1 MSWGDALVSAYNA
14 ATDAARQAG
23 ASMMSSAAS
32 AANAVSRAADAAA
45 AAAARTAQAAAQ
57 AATRAAVAT
66 RDAAVAAATATS
78 RAVTSAATA
87 TRDAAVQGARM
98 AGNAATF
105 GGRAVVDAAGIT
117 GGAATGV
124 ATAPYRAARNL
135 LAPAATPAQTLVE
148 PCPDTWA
155 GKKARLEKRR
165 QMIRDGQ
172 RSSDPAVRTAAD
184 RFQQNNE
191 AVELARLSN
200 DAYAQIPPK
209 DPPSAPPVGW
219 SMMSA
224 DELHA
229 HRIDPEMMN
238 QARAV
243 MYQTPDDWP
252 GGKQTVLAFRGTADL
267 EDGIVDHDQAMA
279 LETKQ
284 YQAAVLLGNDVSE
297 RMGEGVLVTGHSLG
311 GGKAQAAGA
320 AGGLK
325 GTMFNAAGLHPD
337 TVNGKMPQPDQFTQY
352 RTTGDPLTGTQNSPA
367 AQAAIVGIV
376 GPLAGAFGGGMKAGD
391 AIGKFFGGSGLSP
404 DVADHADKAF
414 KALPRSLR
422 NVLQNGDVMPP
433 AIGPIHQVETINA
446 AGEVVSRANL
456 AGQHSI
462 VSAINGIE
470 KEKTEDMAV
479 LAAH

>member
-1 MSWGDALVSAYNA
+1 MSWGDALGSAYNA
-14 ATDAARQAG
+14 ATDVARQAG

-45 AAAARTAQAAAQ
+45 AATARTAQAAAQ

-78 RAVTSAATA
+78 RAVTSAAAA
-87 TRDAAVQGARM
+87 THDAAVRGARM
-98 AGNAATF
+98 AGNAASF

-117 GGAATGV
+117 GRAATGV

-135 LAPAATPAQTLVE
+135 MAPASTPAQTLVE

-155 GKKARLEKRR
+155 GKKARLEKRQ

-172 RSSDPAVRTAAD
+172 RSPDPDVRAAAD
-184 RFQQNNE
+184 RFQQNNQ
-191 AVELARLSN
+191 AVELARLSKHTYPE
-200 DAYAQIPPK
+200 D
-209 DPPSAPPVGW
+209 PPVGPPPGW
-219 SMMSA
+219 SAMSA
-224 DELHA
+224 DQLRSH
-229 HRIDPEMMN
+229 HIDPQTMD

-243 MYQTPDDWP
+243 MYETPDDWP
-252 GGKQTVLAFRGTADL
+252 GGKRTVLAFRGTFDL

-279 LETKQ
+279 VDTKQ

-325 GTMFNAAGLHPD
+325 GIMFNSAGLHPD
-337 TVNGKMPQPDQFTQY
+337 TVNGKMPGADQFTQY
-352 RTTGDPLTGTQNSPA
+352 RTPGDPLTGTQNSPA
-367 AQAAIVGIV
+367 VQAAIIGIV
-376 GPLAGAFGGGMKAGD
+376 GPLAGTFAGGVKAGD
-391 AIGKFFGGSGLSP
+391 AISKFFGGSGLSP
-404 DVADHADKAF
+404 DMADYADKAF

-433 AIGPIHQVETINA
+433 AIGPIHEVDAVSE
-446 AGEVVSRANL
+446 AGNVISRLNVMA
-456 AGQHSI
+456 QHSI
-462 VSAINGIE
+462 KSAINGIE